1 MFPRSAHSSL
11 RLALLLALA
20 TQPACSVYGA
30 TLLNPGED
38 ASAAASSAGGDL
50 SAGSS
55 GGGMLN
61 GSAGADAG
69 SAAGGTVGNGGV
81 DNAGGASAGASQ
93 GGALASAGKSGAST
107 GGSAGAG
114 GGGGA
119 GGTLASGGASAGTA
133 GKGGAGAAGGAGAPG
148 IDPCSRANWTAT
160 ASESSLSTTNPGLNN
175 PPADAIDNDG
185 TTRWSTGMPQV
196 GGEWFR
202 IDLGAVAAHLTQIVL
217 DTSNHP
223 TDFPVNYKLELS
235 TDGTTYTFKTS
246 GSGSS
251 ITTIGFADGSARY
264 IRVTQTGADSS
275 WWSIQEVSISCQS
288 N

>member
-1 MFPRSAHSSL
+1 VYSA
-11 RLALLLALA
+11 ALLD
-20 TQPACSVYGA
+20 P
-30 TLLNPGED
+30 NED
-38 ASAAASSAGGDL
+38 ASAATSSMGGDL

-55 GGGMLN
+55 SGGALD
-61 GSAGADAG
+61 SAAGADAG
-69 SAAGGTVGNGGV
+69 GAAGSTVASGGV
-81 DNAGGASAGASQ
+81 SNAGSSNGGASQ
-93 GGALASAGKSGAST
+93 GGALASAGKGGVSAAGST
-107 GGSAGAG
+107 
-114 GGGGA
+114 GA
-119 GGTLASGGASAGTA
+119 GGTLASGGSSAGSA
-133 GKGGAGAAGGAGAPG
+133 GNGGATGSAGAPG
-148 IDPCSRANWTAT
+148 VDPCSRSNWTAS
-160 ASESSLSTTNPGLNN
+160 ASESSLSTTTPQLYN

-185 TTRWSTGMPQV
+185 STRWSTGMAQV

-202 IDLGAVAAHLTQIVL
+202 IDLGAIAAHLTQIVL

-235 TDGTTYTFKTS
+235 TDGTNYTFKTS

-251 ITTIGFADGSARY
+251 ITTIGFVDSSARY